1 MKEKMRDDEPD
12 SSKQKSPREA
22 GYEVDDEDSDAKSYP
37 NWKKLKR
44 YIMVSEEEDK
54 SGEQEDDKD
63 RDPDYNPFF
72 DEDTLF
78 WDPRRTHEEATQD
91 PMKKE
96 ESVTSN
102 SAEKLLE
109 DEGYLIH

>member
-1 MKEKMRDDEPD
+1 MKRYTNRSEFEYIEPLSYYEGEPFIIRGQGEMKEKMRDDEPD

-37 NWKKLKR
+37 NLKKLKR

-78 WDPRRTHEEATQD
+78 
-91 PMKKE
+91 
-96 ESVTSN
+96 
-102 SAEKLLE
+102 
-109 DEGYLIH
+109 